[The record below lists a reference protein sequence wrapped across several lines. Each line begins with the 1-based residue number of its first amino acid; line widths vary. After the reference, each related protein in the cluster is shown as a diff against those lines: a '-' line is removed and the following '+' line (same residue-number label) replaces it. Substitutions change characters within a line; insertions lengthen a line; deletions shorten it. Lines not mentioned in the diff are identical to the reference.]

1 MKMTQITNE
10 GFVLGMS
17 AIAAAIAI
25 MPAFGAGLGQ
35 GRAAGEA
42 ATAVGRQPEARGDIM
57 ITMIVG
63 QAMSETSGIYGMIIS
78 LIILFAN
85 PLMAFL

>member
-1 MKMTQITNE
+1 MSQITNE

-17 AIAAAIAI
+17 VIAAAIAI

-35 GRAAGEA
+35 GHAAGA
-42 ATAVGRQPEARGDIM
+42 AAAAVGRQPEARGDIM
-57 ITMIVG
+57 VTMIVG

-78 LIILFAN
+78 LIILFGN
-85 PLMAFL
+85 PFIGLL